1 MSGIGFSEVV
11 ILCLIGLIVL
21 GPERLPRVANQI
33 GGWLGQARRMTRVMK
48 RQLEEELDLE
58 NSIKPNQPTTSEPTV
73 SEPSK
78 SEYPRKSPGPSVVQ
92 DTEEAE
98 SSETESDDVE
108 STEVESAEAESSEV
122 ESANEHDD
130 TYSPAH
136 ESDDVGSGVDDNEL
150 RQRKAGDSDLGVD
163 DGAPDE
169 PESDDAEPA
178 AVAEPKASDDTKE
191 KES

>member
-58 NSIKPNQPTTSEPTV
+58 NSIKPNQPTTSEPT
-73 SEPSK
+73 K

-92 DTEEAE
+92 DAEEAE
-98 SSETESDDVE
+98 SPETESND
-108 STEVESAEAESSEV
+108 VESAEAESSEV

-163 DGAPDE
+163 DGAPGE
-169 PESDDAEPA
+169 PEPDDAEPA

-191 KES
+191 KDS